1 MPKPI
6 MEELL
11 IQAVER
17 KASDLHITVGRPPV
31 LRIHGDLTNL
41 DYDSLDSESAKQLIY
56 SILTHKQR
64 DVFETDYELD
74 LAYEQPG
81 VSRFRVNIYK
91 HKGCVGAALRVIPTK
106 IPFLKDLNLP
116 NLLEEL
122 AMMSAGLI
130 LITGITGSGKSTTL
144 ASMIDIINSNRKA
157 HIITIEGPIEYLHVH
172 KQSIVT
178 QREVGGD
185 TRSFADALK
194 HILRQDPDVILVGE
208 VRDPESMGMALTAAE
223 TGHLVLTTLHTMD
236 AAQTMD
242 RVVDLF
248 PPHQQQQVRTQLSG
262 VLKAVISQ
270 QLLPK
275 LTGDGL
281 IPALE
286 IMTSTPSVRNL
297 VRKGETHQ
305 LYSVIQTS
313 KQNGMLT
320 MNQYLKELYNAK
332 RISKNVAFEYSPN
345 PDELRQVIQ

>member
-157 HIITIEGPIEYLHVH
+157 HIITIEDPIEYLHVH